1 MNKRMRYNDVELTKK
16 NSFWTIIKNWITD
29 YGKIILVIMAFFI
42 LSGVQAYA
50 ANKLCPNFCDNVLTS
65 ILGGMFATSIE
76 LLIIRIIHLCFQ
88 YINAHIK
95 SLKRMQYIPLSA
107 EECEKLNIK
116 SLDDYISIVN
126 DIITISY
133 WDNLY
138 KKAWQMPQAILKQT
152 ENFCKEYFKNDK
164 IELEID
170 YEFKESP
177 LIRDKTYFSYKIM
190 QKK

>member
-1 MNKRMRYNDVELTKK
+1 MRYNDVELTKK

-177 LIRDKTYFSYKIM
+177 VIRDKTYFSYKIM
-190 QKK
+190 QKIKK